1 MAPGPSPEAQTLLD
15 IARDAI
21 ERGVREGR
29 TPEVDPFEHPQSLR
43 EPRAVFVTLRRGGA
57 LRGCTGTLEP
67 QGPLISEVARVA
79 HRTAF
84 EDPRFTPL
92 RSDELHDLDVHV
104 SILGPTEPFPVG
116 SEAELLAGLRP
127 GVDGLVLVDGSFR
140 ATFLPAVWESL
151 PDPEAFVS
159 ELKRKAGLA
168 PDHWSAT
175 LRFERYRVEEI
186 AELVSSS

>member
-1 MAPGPSPEAQTLLD
+1 MAPGALPERQTLLD
-15 IARDAI
+15 IAREAI
-21 ERGVREGR
+21 VRGAREGR
-29 TPEVDPFEHPQSLR
+29 IPEVDASLHTPSLR

-67 QGPLISEVARVA
+67 QGPLVSEVARIA

-84 EDPRFTPL
+84 DDPRFAPL
-92 RSDELHDLDVHV
+92 RADELDDLDIHL
-104 SILGPTEPFPVG
+104 SILGPSEPFAVR

-127 GVDGLVLVDGSFR
+127 GTDGLVLVDGPHS

-151 PDPEAFVS
+151 PDPADFVR

-168 PDHWSAT
+168 PDHWSPT

-186 AELVSSS
+186 P